1 MRIGIFGGTF
11 DPPHNGHL
19 DIAEAARRQLE
30 LDEVLFVPSNRNPLK
45 PTKSAASKDRMEMV
59 RRAVAG
65 REGFAVSDIEIARGG
80 PSYAY
85 DTVSELVYMQPAD
98 YWWIMGSDAL
108 KTFEAWKN
116 PDKLSR
122 LCRLAVAVRPP
133 TNLREIQERTSEWLL
148 PRIDW
153 IDIPPS
159 DASSTDIRLRV
170 QANKPVANLL
180 PSNVLDYIN
189 ERKLYRN

>member
-45 PTKSAASKDRMEMV
+45 PTKSASSKDRMEMV

-98 YWWIMGSDAL
+98 YWWIMGSDSL

-180 PSNVLDYIN
+180 PANVLDYIN

>member
-19 DIAEAARRQLE
+19 AIAESARVQLE

-45 PTKSAASKDRMEMV
+45 RTKASSARDRMEMV
-59 RRAVAG
+59 RLAVSN
-65 REGFAVSDIEIARGG
+65 RQGFALSDIEIARGG

-85 DTVSELVYMQPAD
+85 DTVSELVYIRPAE

-108 KTFEAWKN
+108 KTFEQWKN

-122 LCRLAVAVRPP
+122 LCRLAVVVRPP
-133 TNLREIQERTSEWLL
+133 TAAREVQDRTSEWLL

-159 DASSTDIRLRV
+159 EASSTDIRLRL
-170 QANKPVANLL
+170 QANKTVANLL
-180 PSNVLDYIN
+180 PSAVLDYIQ

>member
-45 PTKSAASKDRMEMV
+45 PTKSASAKDRMEMV

-65 REGFAVSDIEIARGG
+65 RQGFAVSDIEIARGG

-98 YWWIMGSDAL
+98 YWWIMGSDSL

-148 PRIDW
+148 PRVDW

-180 PSNVLDYIN
+180 PANVLDYIN

>member
-30 LDEVLFVPSNRNPLK
+30 LDEVLFVPSNRNPMK
-45 PTKSAASKDRMEMV
+45 PTKSASSKDRMEMV

-65 REGFAVSDIEIARGG
+65 REHFAVSDIEIARGG

-85 DTVSELVYMQPAD
+85 DTVSELVYMQPAE
-98 YWWIMGSDAL
+98 YWWIMGSDSL

-133 TNLREIQERTSEWLL
+133 TNMREIQERTSEWLL

-153 IDIPPS
+153 IDVPPS
-159 DASSTDIRLRV
+159 NASSTDIRLRI

-180 PSNVLDYIN
+180 PANVLDYIN